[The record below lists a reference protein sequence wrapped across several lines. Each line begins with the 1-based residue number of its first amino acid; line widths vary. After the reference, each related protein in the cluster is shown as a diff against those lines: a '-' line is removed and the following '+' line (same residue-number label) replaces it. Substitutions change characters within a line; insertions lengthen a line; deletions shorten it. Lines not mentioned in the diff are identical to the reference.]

1 MVWTSLDFAPLVPL
15 AVLIAA
21 CVLGLVAILLGF
33 AARARGA
40 LLRAIAVAVLLLA
53 LANPALVEEEREP
66 LKDVAALI
74 VDESP
79 SVAVSD
85 RKEAVQKAL
94 ADYEAQLS
102 RMLETLDLRVVRVK
116 HETVSQGSEGTQ
128 LIKPLLQAIRDVPA
142 RRFAGAILLTDG
154 QVHDVPKGSERSDM
168 PGPVHVVIAGEKQ
181 ETDRR
186 LVVVQAPPYGIVGK
200 EVSMTIRVEDYGQQA
215 GAAAGARR
223 AVLTVRRDGQ
233 DLQAEEVPV
242 GVDHSLSFLLDHG
255 GPSVFE
261 LSVSPIARELTL
273 ANNKAVLSVNGV
285 RDRLRVLLVSGEPHA
300 GERTWRNLLKS
311 DPSVDLVHFTILRPP
326 EKQDGTPIHELSL
339 ISFPTR
345 ELFEVKLQEFD
356 LVIFDRYRRRGVL
369 PPVYFQNIVDYV
381 ERGGALLSATG
392 PTFAS
397 PFSLYRTPL
406 QAVLPGEPTGGVISR
421 GYRPQVSEVGL
432 RHPVTAAL
440 PTGPEGH
447 SDGQARWGRWFRQ
460 IEVVAKRGNVLMR
473 GVDDNPLMILD
484 RYGEGRVA
492 QINSDHIWLWAR
504 GFEGGGP
511 QAELLR
517 RLAHWLMKEPELE
530 ENALRAQVKD
540 GKLDILRR
548 SVEPVEASVEITAPD
563 GSTSRVELKET
574 GPGRY
579 EASVPVAQT
588 GLYSVSDGERVAM
601 AAAGALNPLELADVR
616 ATEAPLA
623 PIVEATQGS
632 THWIVDGLPTIRRIS
647 ADRRTSGRN
656 WIGLVANEDYLV
668 TGVRRLPAM
677 PALLVL
683 GLVLA
688 AAAAGWRREG
698 R

>member
-21 CVLGLVAILLGF
+21 GVLGFVAIWLGF

-40 LLRAIAVAVLLLA
+40 LLRAVAVIVLLLA

-79 SVAVSD
+79 SVGVSN

-102 RMLETLDLRVVRVK
+102 QMLETLDLRVVRVK

-200 EVSMTIRVEDYGQQA
+200 EVSMTIRVEDYGREA

-223 AVLTVRRDGQ
+223 AILTVRRDGQ

-261 LSVSPIARELTL
+261 LSVSPIERELTL

-421 GYRPQVSEVGL
+421 GYRPEVSELGL

-511 QAELLR
+511 QVELLR

-540 GKLDILRR
+540 GKLEILRR
-548 SVEPVEASVEITAPD
+548 SLEPVDGSVEITAPD
-563 GSTSRVELKET
+563 GSTSKVDLKET

-623 PIVEATQGS
+623 PIVEATRGS
-632 THWIVDGLPTIRRIS
+632 MHWIVDGLPAIHRIA

>member
-21 CVLGLVAILLGF
+21 CVLGFVAIWLGF

-40 LLRAIAVAVLLLA
+40 LLRAVAVIVLLLA

-79 SVAVSD
+79 SVGVSN

-102 RMLETLDLRVVRVK
+102 QMLETLDLRVVRVK

-200 EVSMTIRVEDYGQQA
+200 EVSMTIRVEDYGREA

-223 AVLTVRRDGQ
+223 AILTVRRDGQ

-261 LSVSPIARELTL
+261 LSVSPIERELTL

-421 GYRPQVSEVGL
+421 GYRPEVSELGL

-511 QAELLR
+511 QVELLR

-540 GKLDILRR
+540 GKLEILRR
-548 SVEPVEASVEITAPD
+548 SLEPVDGSVEITAPD
-563 GSTSRVELKET
+563 GSTSKVELKET

-623 PIVEATQGS
+623 PIVEATRGS
-632 THWIVDGLPTIRRIS
+632 MHWIVDGLPTIRRIA

>member
-1 MVWTSLDFAPLVPL
+1 
-15 AVLIAA
+15 
-21 CVLGLVAILLGF
+21 VLGFVAIWLGF

-40 LLRAIAVAVLLLA
+40 LLRAVAVIVLLLA

-79 SVAVSD
+79 SVGVSN

-102 RMLETLDLRVVRVK
+102 QMLETLDLRVVRVK

-200 EVSMTIRVEDYGQQA
+200 EVSMTIRVEDYGREA

-223 AVLTVRRDGQ
+223 AILTVRRDGQ

-261 LSVSPIARELTL
+261 LSVSPIERELTL

-421 GYRPQVSEVGL
+421 GYRPEVSELGL

-511 QAELLR
+511 QVELLR

-540 GKLDILRR
+540 GKLEILRR
-548 SVEPVEASVEITAPD
+548 SLEPVDGSVEITAPD
-563 GSTSRVELKET
+563 GSTSKVELKET

-623 PIVEATQGS
+623 PIVEATRGS
-632 THWIVDGLPTIRRIS
+632 MHWIVDGLPAIHRIA
-647 ADRRTSGRN
+647 ADRGLPGDRGPAPAGNAGPSRARPRARRRRGRLASRGPLTSRQPHPS
-656 WIGLVANEDYLV
+656 
-668 TGVRRLPAM
+668 TGS
-677 PALLVL
+677 
-683 GLVLA
+683 G
-688 AAAAGWRREG
+688 
-698 R
+698 

>member
-1 MVWTSLDFAPLVPL
+1 MVWTSIDFAPLVPL
-15 AVLIAA
+15 WALLIACIA
-21 CVLGLVAILLGF
+21 GALAVWLGF
-33 AARARGA
+33 AGRARGA
-40 LLRAIAVAVLLLA
+40 LLRACAVAVLLLA

-66 LKDVAALI
+66 LKDVAALV
-74 VDESP
+74 VDETP
-79 SVAVSD
+79 SVGVAD
-85 RKEAVQKAL
+85 RRADIAKAREQL
-94 ADYEAQLS
+94 EAQLD
-102 RMLETLDLRVVRVK
+102 RMTGSLDLRVVHV
-116 HETVSQGSEGTQ
+116 HHDNISQGSEGTR
-128 LIKPLLQAIRDVPA
+128 LIGPLTQALRDVPE
-142 RRFAGAILLTDG
+142 RRRAGAILLTDG
-154 QVHDVPKGSERSDM
+154 QVHDVPKEAEDAGLSAPLHVLLAGRKDER
-168 PGPVHVVIAGEKQ
+168 
-181 ETDRR
+181 DRR
-186 LVVVQAPPYGIVGK
+186 LVIVRAPPYGIVGK
-200 EVSMTIRVEDYGQQA
+200 DVTMTIRVEDYGRED
-215 GAAAGARR
+215 GAPAAPA
-223 AVLTVRRDGQ
+223 AVTIRRDGR
-233 DLQAEEVPV
+233 EFKTETVPV
-242 GVDHSLSFLLDHG
+242 GVDHSMTFLLEHG
-255 GPSVFE
+255 GPTVFE
-261 LSVSPIARELTL
+261 LEVSPVERELTL

-369 PPVYFQNIVDYV
+369 PPVYLQNVVDYV
-381 ERGGALLSATG
+381 QHGGALLSAAG

-397 PFSLYRTPL
+397 AFSIYRTPL
-406 QAVLPGEPTGGVISR
+406 QAALPGEPTGGVIER
-421 GYRPQVSEVGL
+421 GYLPQVTELGL

-440 PTGPEGH
+440 PTGPEAQR
-447 SDGQARWGRWFRQ
+447 DGKPRWGRWLRQ
-460 IEVVAKRGNVLMR
+460 VEVVAKRGNVLMR
-473 GVDDNPLMILD
+473 GINDNPLLILD
-484 RYGEGRVA
+484 RFGDGRVA

-530 ENALRAQVKD
+530 EDALRAEVKD
-540 GKLDILRR
+540 GKLEILRR
-548 SVEPVEASVEITAPD
+548 SIEPIDGSVTVTAPD
-563 GSTSRVELKET
+563 GGTKTVKLKNT

-579 EASVPVAQT
+579 QASLDVAQT
-588 GLYSVSDGERVAM
+588 GLYAVTDGERVAM

-623 PIVEATQGS
+623 PMVKATRGS
-632 THWIVDGLPTIRRIS
+632 VHWLTDGIPSIRRI
-647 ADRRTSGRN
+647 APDRRTSGRN
-656 WIGLVANEDYLV
+656 WIGLVSNEDYLV

-683 GLVLA
+683 ALFLGA
-688 AAAAGWRREG
+688 AAWGWRREG

>member
-1 MVWTSLDFAPLVPL
+1 MTWTSIDFAPLVPL
-15 AVLIAA
+15 AVLIPA
-21 CVLGLVAILLGF
+21 CIAGLVIVWLGF
-33 AARARGA
+33 AGRARGA
-40 LLRAIAVAVLLLA
+40 LLRAVAVAVLLLA
-53 LANPALVEEEREP
+53 LSNPALVEEQREP
-66 LKDVAALI
+66 LKDVAALV
-74 VDESP
+74 VDETP
-79 SVAVSD
+79 SVAVAD
-85 RKEAVQKAL
+85 RNAAVQKAL
-94 ADYEAQLS
+94 AEYEAQLAHLS
-102 RMLETLDLRVVRVK
+102 DTLELRVVRVQ
-116 HETVSQGSEGTQ
+116 HTNLSQGSEGTR
-128 LIKPLLQAIRDVPA
+128 LIGALQQAMRDVPA

-154 QVHDVPKGSERSDM
+154 QVHDVPKAPEKAGL
-168 PGPVHVVIAGEKQ
+168 PAPIHVVLAGKRHEI
-181 ETDRR
+181 DRR
-186 LVVVQAPPYGIVGK
+186 LVIVQAPPYGIVGK
-200 EVSMTIRVEDYGQQA
+200 EVTMSIRVEDYGPPA
-215 GAAAGARR
+215 GAAAKS
-223 AVLTVRRDGQ
+223 AVLTIRRDGREFRT
-233 DLQAEEVPV
+233 EEVPV
-242 GVDHSLSFLLDHG
+242 GVDHTLSFLLDHG
-255 GPSVFE
+255 GPTVFE
-261 LSVSPIARELTL
+261 MEVSPIEHELTL

-369 PPVYFQNIVDYV
+369 PPVYLQNVADYV
-381 ERGGALLSATG
+381 KRGGALLAAAS
-392 PTFAS
+392 PTFAT
-397 PFSLYRTPL
+397 PFSIYRSPL
-406 QAVLPGEPTGGVISR
+406 QTVLPGEPTGGVVTR
-421 GYRPQVSEVGL
+421 GFRPQITETGL

-440 PTGPEGH
+440 PEGPEGH
-447 SDGQARWGRWFRQ
+447 SDGQPSWGRWFRQ

-473 GVDDNPLMILD
+473 GLNDNPLLILD
-484 RYGEGRVA
+484 RFGEGRVA
-492 QINSDHIWLWAR
+492 QINSDHLWLWAR

-540 GKLDILRR
+540 GKLEILRR
-548 SVEPVEASVEITAPD
+548 SVEDIEAKVDVTAPD
-563 GSTSRVELKET
+563 GKVTTLDLKNT

-579 EASVPVAQT
+579 EAALPVTQT
-588 GLYSVSDGERVAM
+588 GLYSVSDGEHVAM

-616 ATEAPLA
+616 ATESLLA
-623 PIVEATQGS
+623 PVVQATRGS
-632 THWIVDGLPTIRRIS
+632 MHWMVDGVPTIRRV
-647 ADRRTSGRN
+647 APDRRTAGRN

-683 GLVLA
+683 ALFLCA
-688 AAAAGWRREG
+688 AALGWRREG

>member
-21 CVLGLVAILLGF
+21 CVLGFVAIWLGF

-40 LLRAIAVAVLLLA
+40 LLRAVAVIVLLLA

-79 SVAVSD
+79 SVGVSN

-102 RMLETLDLRVVRVK
+102 QMLETLDLRVVRVK

-200 EVSMTIRVEDYGQQA
+200 EVSMTIRVEDYGREA

-223 AVLTVRRDGQ
+223 AILTVRRDGQ

-261 LSVSPIARELTL
+261 LSVSPIERELTL

-421 GYRPQVSEVGL
+421 GYRPEVSELGL

-511 QAELLR
+511 QVELLR

-540 GKLDILRR
+540 GKLEILRR
-548 SVEPVEASVEITAPD
+548 SLEPVDGSVEITAPD
-563 GSTSRVELKET
+563 GSTSKVDLKET

-623 PIVEATQGS
+623 PIVEATRGS
-632 THWIVDGLPTIRRIS
+632 MHWIVDGLPTIRRIA

>member
-40 LLRAIAVAVLLLA
+40 LLRAVAVAVLLLA

-563 GSTSRVELKET
+563 GSTSKVELKET

>member
-540 GKLDILRR
+540 GKLEILRR

>member
-15 AVLIAA
+15 PVLIGA
-21 CVLGLVAILLGF
+21 CILGLLAVWLGF

-40 LLRAIAVAVLLLA
+40 LLRAVAVAVLLLA
-53 LANPALVEEEREP
+53 LGNPALVEEEREP
-66 LKDVAALI
+66 LKDVAAVI

-79 SVAVSD
+79 SVSVAD
-85 RKEAVQKAL
+85 RNEAVQKAL
-94 ADYEAQLS
+94 AEYEAQLA
-102 RMLETLDLRVVRVK
+102 RMSETLDVRVVRVK
-116 HETVSQGSEGTQ
+116 HENISEGSEGTK
-128 LIKPLLQAIRDVPA
+128 LIGPLQQAVRDVPA
-142 RRFAGAILLTDG
+142 KRFAGAILLTDG
-154 QVHDVPKGSERSDM
+154 QVHDVPKTADRSAL
-168 PGPVHVVIAGEKQ
+168 PGPVHVVLAGNKQ
-181 ETDRR
+181 ELDRR
-186 LVVVQAPPYGIVGK
+186 LVIVQAPPYGIVGK
-200 EVSMTIRVEDYGQQA
+200 EVTMTVRVEDYGKQP
-215 GAAAGARR
+215 GAVAPARP
-223 AVLTVRRDGQ
+223 AVLTIRRDGQ
-233 DLQAEEVPV
+233 DLRAEDVPV
-242 GVDHSLSFLLDHG
+242 GIDHSLTFMLDHG
-255 GPSVFE
+255 GPTVFE
-261 LSVSPIARELTL
+261 MSVSPIERELTL

-406 QAVLPGEPTGGVISR
+406 QTVLPGEPTGGVVTR
-421 GYRPQVSEVGL
+421 GYRPEVTDVGL
-432 RHPVTAAL
+432 RHPVTSAL
-440 PTGPEGH
+440 PNGPEGH
-447 SDGQARWGRWFRQ
+447 NDGQAGWGRWFRQ

-473 GVDDNPLMILD
+473 GVDDNPLLILD
-484 RYGEGRVA
+484 RFAEGRVA

-517 RLAHWLMKEPELE
+517 RVAHWLMKEPELE

-540 GKLDILRR
+540 GRLEILRR
-548 SVEPVEASVEITAPD
+548 SLEDIEPKVTVTAPD
-563 GSTSRVELKET
+563 GSTSEVELKNT

-579 EASVPVAQT
+579 QAALPVTQT
-588 GLYSVSDGERVAM
+588 GLYSVSDGDQVAM
-601 AAAGALNPLELADVR
+601 AAAGTLNPLELADVR

-623 PIVEATQGS
+623 PVAEATQGS
-632 THWIVDGLPTIRRIS
+632 MHWMADGLPALRRI
-647 ADRRTSGRN
+647 APDRRTSGRN

-683 GLVLA
+683 ALALGA
-688 AAAAGWRREG
+688 AAVGWRREG
-698 R
+698 K